1 MDVTGHEP
9 SGALQNILALFVG
22 EEHID
27 ILHVVQQCAR
37 GAADKAQRHQLVLEF
52 LGDGDDLVEVLQF
65 LGGTGDGVRQTVLDN
80 SLQHLHEREMTY
92 A

>member
-9 SGALQNILALFVG
+9 SGVLQNILALLVG
-22 EEHID
+22 KKHID
-27 ILHVVQQCAR
+27 ILHVVQQRAR
-37 GAADKAQRHQLVLEF
+37 GVADKAQRHQLVLEF

-65 LGGTGDGVRQTVLDN
+65 LGGAGDGVRQTVLDN
-80 SLQHLHEREMTY
+80 SLQHLREMTY

>member
-9 SGALQNILALFVG
+9 SGTLQNILALFVG
-22 EEHID
+22 EEQVD
-27 ILHVVQQCAR
+27 ILHVVQQCAC

-52 LGDGDDLVEVLQF
+52 LGDGNDLVEVLQF
-65 LGGTGDGVRQTVLDN
+65 LGGTGDGMRQTVLDN